1 MDLSIISDYF
11 KSENKKSLTKH
22 EVIESRRNFFLDI
35 KDEFI
40 ITDDGSLSLKFQDT
54 MHSYIGALKE
64 RLHAYSIPSKISER
78 KRLLDICSG
87 FGYNALYALYFNSK
101 LKINMVEKF
110 WEISAVLLIIPLP
123 ENYSFLVPEFE
134 RIKGSVEHTLYEMG
148 LIKNLAYENDPDIML
163 HVGEAE
169 AVLSEMEERFD
180 VIFFDPYKSE
190 VSPEL
195 FTIEFV
201 KLMLDRLDE
210 NGIFLTYLSNY
221 AIRSALSCYLNI
233 GKVTLPLKKVEGT
246 IASTSK
252 EEIPIDSY
260 EERIIALTELG
271 VPYRKVGNPEEILR
285 NRIEERAFMKNKYLL
300 PSSKRSIVNFED
312 AFYGADISLRKRLED
327 FGLTKESAEFII
339 CPQKDECICKKCQQR
354 YDSSSLRIRE
364 MRRRIY
370 EIKNFN
376 HVACPCTH

>member
-1 MDLSIISDYF
+1 MDISKIGDYF
-11 KSENKKSLTKH
+11 ESENSKILTKK
-22 EVIESRRNFFLDI
+22 EIIESRRNFFLSI

-40 ITDDGSLSLKFQDT
+40 VTDDGSLSLKFQDT

-64 RLHAYSIPSKISER
+64 RLHAYSIPSRIAER
-78 KRLLDICSG
+78 KKLLDICSG
-87 FGYNALYALYFNSK
+87 FGYNALYALNHNPK
-101 LKINMVEKF
+101 LKIDMVEKF
-110 WEISAVLLIIPLP
+110 WEISAVSLIIPLP
-123 ENYSFLVPEFE
+123 ESYSFLLPEFE
-134 RIKGSVEHTLYEMG
+134 RIKGSVENKLHEMG
-148 LIKNLAYENDPDIML
+148 VLKNLAYTNDPNITL
-163 HVGEAE
+163 HIGEAE
-169 AVLSEMEERFD
+169 EILSEMQDTFD

-201 KLMLDRLDE
+201 KLMVDRLE
-210 NGIFLTYLSNY
+210 EKGIFLTYLSNY

-233 GKVTLPLKKVEGT
+233 GKVNLPLKKVEGT

-252 EEIPIDSY
+252 EELPIDSY

-271 VPYRKVGNPEEILR
+271 IPYRKTKSPEEILLKR
-285 NRIEERAFMKNKYLL
+285 LEERAFMKNRFLL

-312 AFYGADISLRKRLED
+312 AFLGNDNLLRKRLEE
-327 FGLTKESAEFII
+327 FGLTKESAEYII
-339 CPQKDECICKKCQQR
+339 CPQNEECLCKKCDKR
-354 YDSSSLRIRE
+354 YDTSSERIRE

-376 HVACPCTH
+376 HEVCPYTH